1 MDITMSGKMVVNASK
16 KVLNSILYA
25 FYEDADVDDVIECN
39 ADFSER
45 SEEHTS
51 ELQSP

>member
-39 ADFSER
+39 ADFSEVQG
-45 SEEHTS
+45 
-51 ELQSP
+51 ELYIFD